1 MIAELSPEESKM
13 IADMKAAKT
22 RVMLA
27 LIGTV
32 DVNNADEMQ
41 RLSTD
46 YLMLSM
52 VYSQQA
58 KNIRARVK

>member
-13 IADMKAAKT
+13 IADMKAAKM

-27 LIGTV
+27 LTLYA
-32 DVNNADEMQ
+32 DTNNADEMQ
-41 RLSTD
+41 QLSTD
-46 YLMLSM
+46 CLMLSM

-58 KNIRARVK
+58 KNIRARAK